1 MNVSTRY
8 SELYLYIYQYNGEAV
23 KALLQMI
30 GTHIWTEA
38 ERLLVDLLQQVPQ
51 LLQVSFLSVNS
62 HFNTFTLS
70 PFYLSLIHISE
81 PTRPY

>member
-8 SELYLYIYQYNGEAV
+8 SELYLHIYQCYFCQNGEAFE
-23 KALLQMI
+23 ALLQMI
-30 GTHIWTEA
+30 GTRIWTDA
-38 ERLLVDLLQQVPQ
+38 EQLLGDLLQQVPQ

-70 PFYLSLIHISE
+70 LFQTFTLSHFCS
-81 PTRPY
+81 